1 MLEALIV
8 RLKRIGFREEYL
20 PAVTHNGER
29 IPGVKVYHDLKT
41 DLQCATKLLS
51 INPQAQC
58 TNLSNATGGT
68 LNVSEAQTG
77 GTQLQ
82 QRTGVSCTQQQQV
95 PAGGGGASFTPH
107 QFGLTPF
114 QSMCKHDKKYSFKC
128 SLSCHFA
135 TP

>member
-8 RLKRIGFREEYL
+8 RLKRIGFREEYI
-20 PAVTHNGER
+20 PAVTHNGEQ
-29 IPGVKVYHDLKT
+29 IPGVKVYHDLKA

-51 INPQAQC
+51 INPQAQS
-58 TNLSNATGGT
+58 TNLSNATGG
-68 LNVSEAQTG
+68 NVSEVQTG

-95 PAGGGGASFTPH
+95 PAGGGGASFSPH

-114 QSMCKHDKKYSFKC
+114 QSMCKHDKKI
-128 SLSCHFA
+128 
-135 TP
+135 